1 MQWLKYFIVHRR
13 SRAQRL
19 KDFSSKNTE
28 SRFCHLFL
36 RRMAVDKNT
45 LVAVHYI
52 LSDLLRIPI
61 NKKLFVRRI
70 GQVAAAATCHENEL
84 ILAIILLLR
93 ALQSNAHIT
102 EKNIYYQY
110 FVAITLANSYLYD
123 AQLSLSQ
130 WAQSCWVTV
139 EPSKIFGAQLLF
151 LSDVDWDLCVSEA
164 DYMEIALCIDLLCE
178 VYA

>member
-1 MQWLKYFIVHRR
+1 MV
-13 SRAQRL
+13 
-19 KDFSSKNTE
+19 
-28 SRFCHLFL
+28 
-36 RRMAVDKNT
+36 VDKNT
-45 LVAVHYI
+45 LIAIHCI

-61 NKKLFVRRI
+61 NRKLFIRRI
-70 GQVAAAATCHENEL
+70 GQVVTAATCHENEL

-93 ALQSNAHIT
+93 ALQNNANIT

-130 WAQSCWVTV
+130 WAQNCWVAV
-139 EPSKIFGAQLLF
+139 EPSKIFGAQLVF
-151 LSDVDWDLCVSEA
+151 LNNVDWDLCVLEA
-164 DYMEIALCIDLLCE
+164 DYVEIAHCIDLIYE